1 MCTVV
6 VGFDPQAHTPLVVA
20 ALRDEIRSRPWDR
33 PARHWPDRPALV
45 GGRDRLADGTW
56 LAVDTARSRT
66 AALLNGWP
74 WDGSM
79 PWEGSYPASRGDLP
93 LQALSHQG
101 RTPLQG
107 QDLTRYAPFHLID
120 ADPYRATLHSWDGR
134 CLDTRSLPVGVSTVV
149 NTGLDPADPRSA
161 RHTPEFAATRPD
173 PEHLAALEDP
183 ESIWGAWPS
192 LIARAARERPRS
204 AGTDDSGDPSALIA
218 HADLG
223 QGQVWATGSVTLVA
237 ADRESLRYA
246 FTSRPAD
253 PAAWEMIDVRSPA
266 EHR

>member
-33 PARHWPDRPALV
+33 PAHHWPDRPGLV
-45 GGRDRLADGTW
+45 GARDRLAGGTW
-56 LAVDTARSRT
+56 LAVDPARSRT

-93 LQALSHQG
+93 LLALAGQA
-101 RTPLQG
+101 RDPLQG
-107 QDLTRYAPFHLID
+107 LDLTRYAPFHLLD

-134 CLDTRSLPVGVSTVV
+134 CLDTRPLPVGVATVV
-149 NTGLDPADPRSA
+149 NTGLDPADPRSV

-173 PEHLAALEDP
+173 PDGLAGLSEP
-183 ESIWGAWPS
+183 ESIWGAWPA
-192 LIARAARERPRS
+192 LITRAAHRPTRS
-204 AGTDDSGDPSALIA
+204 AGTDDSGDPSGLIA

-223 QGQVWATGSVTLVA
+223 DGRVWATGSVTLVA
-237 ADRESLRYA
+237 ADRDAVRYA
-246 FTSRPAD
+246 FTSDPAD
-253 PAAWEMIDVRSPA
+253 PAAWEAVDVQRPA
-266 EHR
+266 HHR

>member
-33 PARHWPDRPALV
+33 PAHHWPDRPGLV

-56 LAVDTARSRT
+56 LAVDAARSRM

-79 PWEGSYPASRGDLP
+79 PWEGPYPASRGDLP
-93 LQALSHQG
+93 LQALSRQG
-101 RTPLQG
+101 RDPLQG
-107 QDLTRYAPFHLID
+107 QDLTCYAPFHLID

-149 NTGLDPADPRSA
+149 NTGLDPADPRSV

-173 PEHLAALEDP
+173 PEDLAGLGDP
-183 ESIWGAWPS
+183 ESIWGAWPG
-192 LIARAARERPRS
+192 LVTRAAHERTRS
-204 AGTDDSGDPSALIA
+204 AGADDSGDPSGLVA

-237 ADRESLRYA
+237 AGRGTVRYA
-246 FTSRPAD
+246 FTSEPAD
-253 PAAWEMIDVRSPA
+253 SAAWEMIDVQRHSG
-266 EHR
+266 HR